1 MRNKGK
7 SWNAFL
13 NLLPPLHSLSS
24 FLFLHYC
31 HCSLL
36 LLTSTGGWGW
46 EWSLWSVQN
55 SSLLPLWNSKC
66 LAVFICFFL
75 LLWKTCWDFF
85 FPQSKAF
92 REIVSKCEVLVAMY
106 SILYRCK
113 CPSTLTK
120 PFPDELQL
128 HDCLLMKCMWDFKQ
142 PQLKKTPYIIYF
154 SLHQKQTFTP
164 GSFFGESLYLAL
176 LLENAINSGSEF
188 LWKRPVSFQLQQCSS
203 WSSSAE
209 CVFFRVV
216 VEGSPGFWSEW
227 QAYAFCVSHFEE

>member
-1 MRNKGK
+1 MRNRGK

-113 CPSTLTK
+113 CLSTLTK
-120 PFPDELQL
+120 PFPNELQL

-142 PQLKKTPYIIYF
+142 HVKEKLQPQLKKPLHYLLF
-154 SLHQKQTFTP
+154 SPPETDLHTWELLWGVTI
-164 GSFFGESLYLAL
+164 FGL
-176 LLENAINSGSEF
+176 LMLENAINSGSEF
-188 LWKRPVSFQLQQCSS
+188 LWKRPVSFQLQQSVPAGAALQNVS
-203 WSSSAE
+203 
-209 CVFFRVV
+209 FL
-216 VEGSPGFWSEW
+216 EW
-227 QAYAFCVSHFEE
+227 